1 MKIDNYILSDHQR
14 TFSYWRPHLQK
25 AESGDVILS
34 VRITLPVGMTNK
46 AVNSYFP
53 VFPASF

>member
-1 MKIDNYILSDHQR
+1 MKIDNYILSDHQKK
-14 TFSYWRPHLQK
+14 FSYRRPHLQK
-25 AESGDVILS
+25 AERGDVILS